1 MIILEEK
8 QKKVGRPRTTED
20 TPLTD
25 KQLLF
30 CEYYLETLNQS
41 ESYRRVAP
49 HVADT
54 SARVEACKLMKKPNI
69 RKYINDRLESMKE
82 ARVVDKQELL
92 NFYSEVMRG
101 TAMNYGKPIY
111 MKDRIACA
119 DSLGKY
125 YGMFVDKKEIKAEVT
140 NITVDIE
147 GLDDEDEELVL
158 GLGEIPSDL

>member
-1 MIILEEK
+1 ME
-8 QKKVGRPRTTED
+8 QQPKKAGRPRTTED

-54 SARVEACKLMKKPNI
+54 TARVEASKLMKKPNI
-69 RKYINDRLESMKE
+69 RKYIQERLESMKE
-82 ARVVDKQELL
+82 AIVVDKQELL

-101 TAMNYGKPIY
+101 TAMNYGKPLY

-119 DSLGKY
+119 DSLAKY
-125 YGMFVDKKEIKAEVT
+125 YGMFVDKKEITASVT

-147 GLDDEDEELVL
+147 GENDEDDIEL
-158 GLGEIPSDL
+158 GLGGIPSDL

>member
-1 MIILEEK
+1 MEQVK
-8 QKKVGRPRTTED
+8 RAGRPKTTED

-54 SARVEACKLMKKPNI
+54 TARVEASKLMKKPNI
-69 RKYINDRLESMKE
+69 RKYINERLESMKE
-82 ARVVDKQELL
+82 AIVVDKQELL

-101 TAMNYGKPIY
+101 TAMNYGKPLY

-119 DSLGKY
+119 DSLAKY
-125 YGMFVDKKEIKAEVT
+125 YGMFVDKKEITAAVT

-147 GLDDEDEELVL
+147 GMNDGDDEINL

>member
-1 MIILEEK
+1 MDQ
-8 QKKVGRPRTTED
+8 QKRVGRPRTTED

-54 SARVEACKLMKKPNI
+54 TARVEASKLMKKPNI
-69 RKYINDRLESMKE
+69 RKYIQERLESMKE
-82 ARVVDKQELL
+82 AIVVDKQELL

-101 TAMNYGKPIY
+101 TAMNYGKPLY
-111 MKDRIACA
+111 MKDRIA
-119 DSLGKY
+119 
-125 YGMFVDKKEIKAEVT
+125 
-140 NITVDIE
+140 
-147 GLDDEDEELVL
+147 
-158 GLGEIPSDL
+158 